1 MLLFGS
7 SRLAD
12 AHERMPGLC
21 RRPPAAWLMMHPAMH
36 PRLTG
41 PARAHAWRE
50 TERRRRWAIIRQR
63 VRAALLAGRFG
74 AAADVRGSHGAV
86 RRSLVGLCWR
96 AWRAVTPSE
105 LPALRLAGTDGR
117 VKYEVRRL
125 RRDVADTLRAR
136 DPPRLRGGI
145 ALLDWIDPRAPRFGD
160 VLLAS
165 TARWRVALR
174 LLALRAWTDW
184 VFCWWPVLRR
194 FLSVVRRLRLPRP
207 LRLTILAFLGP
218 PRGPRA
224 TPPPPS

>member
-86 RRSLVGLCWR
+86 RRSLVGLCFR
-96 AWRAVTPSE
+96 AWRAVTPSV

-145 ALLDWIDPRAPRFGD
+145 GIPDWVDPRAPRFGD

-184 VFCWWPVLRR
+184 VFCWWPALRR
-194 FLSVVRRLRLPRP
+194 YQSVVRRLRLPRP
-207 LRLTILAFLGP
+207 LHPTILAFLGP
-218 PRGPRA
+218 PGGPRA